1 MFYGQCD
8 KCGERWELGTAST
21 CTCSQVTVGASA
33 AFVMTD
39 EELLQQALT
48 ALMTCGEVYRHD
60 GEDLVSV
67 PTYDDE
73 KVNAAISALSNRL
86 KEG

>member
-1 MFYGQCD
+1 MND
-8 KCGERWELGTAST
+8 K
-21 CTCSQVTVGASA
+21 
-33 AFVMTD
+33 
-39 EELLQQALT
+39 ELLQQALT
-48 ALMTCGEVYRHD
+48 ALTTCGEVYRYD

>member
-1 MFYGQCD
+1 
-8 KCGERWELGTAST
+8 
-21 CTCSQVTVGASA
+21 
-33 AFVMTD
+33 MTD